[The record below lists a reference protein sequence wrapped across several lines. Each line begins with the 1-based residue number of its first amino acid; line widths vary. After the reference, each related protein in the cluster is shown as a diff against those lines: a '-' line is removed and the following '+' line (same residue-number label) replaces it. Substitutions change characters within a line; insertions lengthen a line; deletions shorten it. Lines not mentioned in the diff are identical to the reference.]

1 MERRGD
7 EEKIIVR
14 GWRAKGKGMVE
25 GLIVYSLCI
34 KSLV

>member
-1 MERRGD
+1 MKRRGD
-7 EEKIIVR
+7 EEKIIVK
-14 GWRAKGKGMVE
+14 GWRENEKGMVE